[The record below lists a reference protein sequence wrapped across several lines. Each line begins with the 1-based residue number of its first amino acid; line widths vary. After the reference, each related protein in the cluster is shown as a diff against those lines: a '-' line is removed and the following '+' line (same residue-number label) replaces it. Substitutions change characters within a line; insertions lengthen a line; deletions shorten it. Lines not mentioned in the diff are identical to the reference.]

1 MGRRKE
7 PEYKP
12 HPLLEELRPRLKASA
27 RKYLERS
34 LLRVGQLHPILATMD
49 YYILDG
55 RERFELMQSMGLKP
69 KINQLNFYSGVD
81 QKALPNAGFSLEEEF
96 QSCLEVIEETGRGK
110 WLNSQARREDSSSN
124 SSGSSD
130 SSNSSDSSCTVMEAV
145 ALFVCSSPEPV
156 TRAQAEQHF
165 GKTYRGLC
173 PYFDSLLKAN
183 RIRLVK
189 RGKAPLYWRP

>member
-110 WLNSQARREDSSSN
+110 WLNSQARRGIDTIDTIDTNDTNDTNGTS
-124 SSGSSD
+124 
-130 SSNSSDSSCTVMEAV
+130 T
-145 ALFVCSSPEPV
+145 L
-156 TRAQAEQHF
+156 
-165 GKTYRGLC
+165 
-173 PYFDSLLKAN
+173 
-183 RIRLVK
+183 
-189 RGKAPLYWRP
+189 